1 MAKYLFKRILHSI
14 VTLCVVICIVF
25 VLLRQM
31 PIEGYFNNYD
41 KMSEAAVQVSLQK
54 MGRTAEYSVGSDAAK
69 GGTRSGVSP
78 CSCRAGDQ
86 KSISRS

>member
-1 MAKYLFKRILHSI
+1 MAKYIFKRILHSI

-54 MGRTAEYSVGSDAAK
+54 MGLTETNPIKIVH
-69 GGTRSGVSP
+69 
-78 CSCRAGDQ
+78 
-86 KSISRS
+86 